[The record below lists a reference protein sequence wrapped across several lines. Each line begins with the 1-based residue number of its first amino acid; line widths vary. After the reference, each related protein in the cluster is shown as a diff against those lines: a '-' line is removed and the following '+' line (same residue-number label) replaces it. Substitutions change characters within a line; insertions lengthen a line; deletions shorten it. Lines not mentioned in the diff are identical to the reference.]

1 MNILC
6 LTGKFGMHKS
16 MPIEGNMK
24 RRSRTEYSLL
34 NIVAGVGGYII
45 NTILG
50 FVCRMVFV
58 QCLAADYLGV
68 NGLFTNILSMLSL
81 AELGIGGAIVYAL
94 YKPLAENNEKK
105 IASLVKV
112 YGTAYKI
119 IGITVGVV
127 GMFLMPFLDIIIR
140 EQPNISESIY
150 VLYLLNLFN
159 TVITYF
165 FSYRSSLLIAAQQ
178 NYIVVGINYTV
189 TILQS
194 IFQMIVLVLT
204 HNYMAYILIQTV
216 GTIIYNLVVSRAA
229 VIRFPCIADKNVEP
243 LPQNEKKA
251 LFKNIRD
258 LTFYKVSGLLVNS
271 TDNILITFFQGL
283 ATTGVASNY
292 TLLVNTLNS
301 LLGQV
306 FNSLT
311 ASIGNHNATESEDR
325 KFKMFNFMNLMNFW
339 IFGWAALGIV
349 FCSSDLVRLC
359 FGEEYVL
366 PLRIPFVLALNFYT
380 VGMMNAVW
388 TYKHTLGL
396 FRYGRFLQ
404 IITGILNIIFSVI
417 LGRSWGLFGI
427 LFATFIARAC
437 TNLWYDPYAIFKHGF
452 HKRPLHY
459 LKKYIYF
466 IVVLLVAAI
475 ACYFSLKLVCGSLIV
490 RVLLEVLICSVVTNV
505 VFFCAFCKTA
515 EFSILKEVLT
525 NVCSILRKR

>member
-1 MNILC
+1 ME
-6 LTGKFGMHKS
+6 S
-16 MPIEGNMK
+16 
-24 RRSRTEYSLL
+24 RSRTEYSLL
-34 NIVAGVGGYII
+34 NIIAGIGGYII

-50 FVCRMVFV
+50 FICRMVFV

-112 YGTAYKI
+112 YGTAYRA

-127 GMFLMPFLDIIIR
+127 GICLMPFLDIIIT
-140 EQPNISESIY
+140 EQPNITESIY
-150 VLYLLNLFN
+150 ILYLLNLFN

-165 FSYRSSLLIAAQQ
+165 YSYRSSLLIAAQQ

-194 IFQMIVLVLT
+194 IFQMIILVIT
-204 HNYMAYILIQTV
+204 YNYMAYVLIQTI
-216 GTIIYNLVVSRAA
+216 GTILYNLIVSRVAA
-229 VIRFPCIADKNVEP
+229 VRFPCIVSKNIEP
-243 LPQNEKKA
+243 LPNNEKRA
-251 LFKNIRD
+251 LFKDIRD

-283 ATTGVASNY
+283 ATTGIASNY

-349 FCSSDLVRLC
+349 FCSSDIVRLC
-359 FGEEYVL
+359 FGEAYVL
-366 PLRIPFVLALNFYT
+366 PLKIPFVLALNFYT

-404 IITGILNIIFSVI
+404 IITGILNIACSVI

-437 TNLWYDPYAIFKHGF
+437 TNLWYDPYAVFKHGF
-452 HKRPLHY
+452 HKLPIYY

-466 IVVLLVAAI
+466 LLVLLIAAI
-475 ACYFSLKLVCGSLIV
+475 ACQLSMRLIFGSLVI
-490 RVLLEVLICSVVTNV
+490 RVLLEIIICSITANI

-515 EFSILKEVLT
+515 EFSILKEVVA
-525 NVCSILRKR
+525 NIFSILVKKK